1 MNFLNHLLNSF
12 DKKDVI
18 SFSKKKKK
26 IHRKTVNE
34 ITCID

>member
-26 IHRKTVNE
+26 KKFIEKLLMK
-34 ITCID
+34 